1 MASALEA
8 GSREERRGTLELS
21 LSFAGPACRVLT
33 NQLEA
38 MLASLETWLGRGP
51 ALPFSTTPV
60 SGIECVPVWP
70 HLLIRAS
77 SGTCSVSPHPL
88 LLLEFSC

>member
-38 MLASLETWLGRGP
+38 MLASLATVTRNP
-51 ALPFSTTPV
+51 SQ
-60 SGIECVPVWP
+60 
-70 HLLIRAS
+70 
-77 SGTCSVSPHPL
+77 
-88 LLLEFSC
+88 